1 MFCPN
6 CGASTEGKFCEKCGA
21 ATGASAGTTTG
32 TTGRAYT
39 SSTTGSNTPPVLN
52 AAGLPMN
59 IVAALCYI
67 IPVICPIIFIL
78 VDPYKRDR
86 TVRFAAFQS
95 LFLTIALFVVN
106 EAVGI
111 VLGSSWELAYNV
123 YRLLRLAEFI
133 LIVFLAFKAFQN
145 EKIVLPGIG
154 PLAQKQA

>member
-21 ATGASAGTTTG
+21 AVEAGATRSAYSGG
-32 TTGRAYT
+32 DV
-39 SSTTGSNTPPVLN
+39 PPVMT

-59 IVAALCYI
+59 IAAALCYI

-95 LFLTIALFVVN
+95 LFLTIALFVLN
-106 EAVGI
+106 EAIGI
-111 VLGSSWELAYNV
+111 LMGSSWELAYNL

>member
-21 ATGASAGTTTG
+21 AVGAGATGSAYTGADSGA
-32 TTGRAYT
+32 
-39 SSTTGSNTPPVLN
+39 NVPPVMS

-59 IVAALCYI
+59 IAAALCYI
-67 IPVICPIIFIL
+67 IPVICPLIFIL

-95 LFLTIALFVVN
+95 LFLTIALFVIN
-106 EAVGI
+106 ETIGI
-111 VLGSSWELAYNV
+111 LMGSSWELAYNL

>member
-21 ATGASAGTTTG
+21 TTGASGGAAAGAAGT
-32 TTGRAYT
+32 AYT
-39 SSTTGSNTPPVLN
+39 SNATGSNAPPVLT

-78 VDPYKRDR
+78 VEPYKRDR

-95 LFLTIALFVVN
+95 LFLTIALFVIN
-106 EAVGI
+106 EGVGI
-111 VLGSSWELAYNV
+111 LLGSSWELAYNM
-123 YRLLRLAEFI
+123 YRLLRLAEFV